1 MLIFAYLATTSAYL
15 ISSSNIESCIDQGNL
30 TMQCENKLVVTL
42 SIEND
47 QETGTESLEA
57 TLSSIKSNTSSSQLA
72 YPIKFTVSKSKV
84 KARYPLNYL
93 QDFNSRPQELLIDS
107 TVFSCNDGA
116 NSNNPTCGWKYDSQH
131 YRIWNSQ
138 GYCCTCSFEDF
149 LGIDSGDYN
158 SDYLGFQ
165 GVKSY
170 KIYEIIVAVHVKLS
184 ILAKALLQPFV

>member
-116 NSNNPTCGWKYDSQH
+116 NSNNPTCG
-131 YRIWNSQ
+131 
-138 GYCCTCSFEDF
+138 
-149 LGIDSGDYN
+149 
-158 SDYLGFQ
+158 
-165 GVKSY
+165 
-170 KIYEIIVAVHVKLS
+170 
-184 ILAKALLQPFV
+184 